1 MLDVVQH
8 EGRVQQYTSQPF
20 VSLNTVVDARNISRS
35 INAQMT
41 RVSNDGLTREQ
52 FETLM

>member
-8 EGRVQQYTSQPF
+8 EGRVQQYTSQPI
-20 VSLNTVVDARNISRS
+20 VNLNTVVDARNISRS
-35 INAQMT
+35 LNAQMT
-41 RVSNDGLTREQ
+41 RVTNGSLTCEQ

>member
-35 INAQMT
+35 IKRSDDQSIKRWFDSRA
-41 RVSNDGLTREQ
+41 V
-52 FETLM
+52 